1 MSDVILVLQFNQF
14 DALGNLFLQDIKG
27 NQERQFLS
35 MVLPNTCGQL
45 VRQAALQFSQKEIVL
60 VGDSREFL
68 EGLQEIILSEYTNNY
83 DNNIIDI
90 TILT

>member
-1 MSDVILVLQFNQF
+1 MSDVILVLHFNQF
-14 DALGNLFLQDIKG
+14 DALGNLFLQETKG
-27 NQERQFLS
+27 NKERQFLS
-35 MVLPNTCGQL
+35 FVWPNACGEM

-60 VGDSREFL
+60 VGDNREFL

>member
-14 DALGNLFLQDIKG
+14 DALGNLFLQDIG

-60 VGDSREFL
+60 VGDNREFL